1 MFSSYVFFSLP
12 RRNHGVRN
20 LFLRSQKLD
29 IAVNTQECRKETTKL
44 IAIEFSLLVVI
55 PDDCK
60 HTSSFFD
67 VPVKEE
73 Y

>member
-1 MFSSYVFFSLP
+1 
-12 RRNHGVRN
+12 
-20 LFLRSQKLD
+20 
-29 IAVNTQECRKETTKL
+29 VNTQECRKETTKL

-60 HTSSFFD
+60 HTSSFFG

>member
-1 MFSSYVFFSLP
+1 MFSSYFLSLA
-12 RRNHGVRN
+12 RRNDGVQN

-29 IAVNTQECRKETTKL
+29 IAVNTPECREETTKL
-44 IAIEFSLLVVI
+44 IAIEFSLLVAI

-67 VPVKEE
+67 VPVEEE